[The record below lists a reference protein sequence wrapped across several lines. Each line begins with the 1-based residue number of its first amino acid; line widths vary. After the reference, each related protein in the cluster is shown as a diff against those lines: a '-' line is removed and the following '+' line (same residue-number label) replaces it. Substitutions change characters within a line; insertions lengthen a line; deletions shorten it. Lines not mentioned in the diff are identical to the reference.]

1 MTEPAGIAE
10 AVIDP
15 IGVTA
20 GLISDIEPGL
30 GRSAVQAVVTGVA
43 GGRAKRRKLA
53 QALAGRPGIFTDGR
67 SPAPRVVGDLLIALV
82 KAGATK
88 ISPPVC
94 AECGKPLRTLQ
105 RRGENWY
112 CSVCGPVRLP
122 CAGCG
127 DIERVYSRD
136 RDGQPRCKKCRLAGG
151 RDPVE
156 IVVEVVA
163 AIDPALPPGIAAAA
177 AKAAST
183 QAGKRHQLAWAL
195 QDRPALL
202 TGAGAETPVPSV
214 LRLIGKLCEA
224 GAAGVVRPPCPQCG
238 RVIALHRPIGG
249 RWLCRN
255 CVARSRA
262 TPCSG
267 CGRAGEPAA
276 RDGQGMPLCAN
287 CLVSDPAN
295 LEVCVNCG
303 RRRVVN
309 TRSPHGPLCPGCPP
323 LSVAT
328 CSICGQHRPCGTS
341 RLTGLPW
348 CPPCQDRT
356 AQCAGCGQV
365 KPIGSGTPDE
375 PRCRDCTVP
384 AFPDCPDCA
393 ASPRPGQC
401 ASCRLELRLREL
413 LTSPGGDI
421 HPSLRPLKDALAAT
435 DPPGTALRWLA
446 KAPVAAVLADIAAG
460 RRQLTHAGL
469 DQLPQRA
476 IFSHLRSV
484 LVATSALPP
493 RDEQMSRLERFLG
506 GVLATRTDPDQRQI
520 LRRYAVWHLLRRLRR
535 RNSGQP
541 ATREQQAV
549 VQQHVRAAVALL
561 DWLAAWQLTLAT
573 CGQADLD
580 RWLSG
585 GEASHRYH
593 AGHFVRWA
601 TRQRLTAL
609 SFPATRWQGPTRA
622 LDDQAR
628 WDAARRLLHDDAV
641 STRDRLAGLLV
652 LLYAQPVAR
661 ISRLTTGHVT
671 TSGTIVRIHLG
682 PAPITLPEPVADLIR
697 RLLGGKRGHATTG
710 AGDPSPWL
718 FPGGQ
723 PGRPI
728 SATHLGQRLKDLG
741 IQPGQ
746 ARSTA
751 LFQLA
756 AELPAALL
764 ARMLGIHIDVA
775 VAWQHASAGDW
786 AAYAADISRRPA
798 ATARPEQN
806 KGATRSP
813 APAQVT
819 GHQ

>member
-1 MTEPAGIAE
+1 MTDSTGIPE
-10 AVIDP
+10 AVRDP

-20 GLISDIEPGL
+20 DLISSIEPGL
-30 GRSAVQAVVTGVA
+30 DRSAVKAVVISVA

-53 QALAGRPGIFTDGR
+53 QALAERPGILADGR
-67 SPAPRVVGDLLIALV
+67 SPAPRVVGDLLMALV
-82 KAGATK
+82 KAGATA
-88 ISPPVC
+88 ISAPVC
-94 AECGKPLRTLQ
+94 AECGKALRTQQ

-112 CSVCGPVRLP
+112 CGVCGPVRLP

-127 DIERVYSRD
+127 DVARVHSRD
-136 RDGQPRCKKCRLAGG
+136 RDGQPRCVRCGPGG
-151 RDPVE
+151 PDPVE
-156 IVVEVVA
+156 IVTEVVK
-163 AIDPALPPGIAAAA
+163 AIDPALPPGIIAAAVETA
-177 AKAAST
+177 AA

-214 LRLIGKLCEA
+214 LRLIGKLNDA
-224 GAAGVVRPPCPQCG
+224 GATGIIRPSCPGCG

-262 TPCSG
+262 QPCSR

-276 RDGQGMPLCAN
+276 RDAEGAPLCPN
-287 CLVSDPAN
+287 CLVADPAN

-323 LSVAT
+323 LPVLA
-328 CSICGQHRPCGTS
+328 CSICGQDRPCGTS

-348 CPPCQDRT
+348 CPPCQDRS
-356 AQCAGCGQV
+356 ARCVSCGQV
-365 KPIGSGTPDE
+365 KPIGSGTLAE
-375 PRCRDCTVP
+375 PHCRDCTVP
-384 AFPDCPDCA
+384 VFPGCPACA
-393 ASPRPGQC
+393 TAPRPAQC
-401 ASCRLELRLREL
+401 ARCRLELRLREL
-413 LTSPGGDI
+413 LTGPDGGI
-421 HPSLRPLKDALAAT
+421 HPSLRPLKDDLAAT
-435 DPPGTALRWLA
+435 SPPGTALRWLA
-446 KAPVAAVLADIAAG
+446 KQPVAAVLDGIAAG
-460 RRQLTHAGL
+460 RRQLTHAEL
-469 DQLPQRA
+469 DRLEQTA
-476 IFSHLRSV
+476 ILAHLRSV
-484 LVATSALPP
+484 LVATRTLPP
-493 RDEQMSRLERFLG
+493 RDEQMTRLERF
-506 GVLATRTDPDQRQI
+506 VSDILAARTDPDERQI
-520 LRRYAVWHLLRRLRR
+520 LRRYAIWHLLRRLRR
-535 RNSGQP
+535 RNNGQP
-541 ATREQQAV
+541 ATIQQYEV
-549 VQQHVRAAVALL
+549 VHQHLRAAVVLL
-561 DWLAAWQLTLAT
+561 DWLAAEHLTLAA
-573 CGQADLD
+573 CRQADLE
-580 RWLSG
+580 RWLAG

-601 TRQRLTAL
+601 TRNRLAAL
-609 SFPATRWQGPTRA
+609 SFPAIRWQGPTRA

-628 WDAARRLLHDDAV
+628 WDAARRLLHDGTV

-671 TSGTIVRIHLG
+671 ADDTTVRIRLG
-682 PAPITLPEPVADLIR
+682 PAPITLPGPVADLTR
-697 RLLGGKRGHATTG
+697 RLLNGKRGHATTG

-723 PGRPI
+723 PGRPV
-728 SATHLGQRLKDLG
+728 SASHLGQRLKGLG

-756 AELPAALL
+756 AERPAALL

-786 AAYAADISRRPA
+786 TSYAADVSRRL
-798 ATARPEQN
+798 Q
-806 KGATRSP
+806 
-813 APAQVT
+813 
-819 GHQ
+819 H

>member
-1 MTEPAGIAE
+1 VTEPAGIAE
-10 AVIDP
+10 AIRDP
-15 IGVTA
+15 LGVTV
-20 GLISDIEPGL
+20 GLIIGIEPGL
-30 GRSAVQAVVTGVA
+30 DRSAVQAVVTTVA

-53 QALAGRPGIFTDGR
+53 QALAGRPEVLTDGR

-82 KAGATK
+82 KAGATA

-94 AECGKPLRTLQ
+94 AECGKTLRTQQ
-105 RRGENWY
+105 RRSENWY
-112 CSVCGPVRLP
+112 CGVCGPVRLP

-127 DIERVYSRD
+127 NIGRVHSRD
-136 RDGQPRCKKCRLAGG
+136 RDGHPRCTRCGPGG
-151 RDPVE
+151 PDPVE
-156 IVVEVVA
+156 TVARIVA
-163 AIDPALPPGIAAAA
+163 AIDPALPPGIVAAAV
-177 AKAAST
+177 KAAAS

-214 LRLIGKLCEA
+214 LRLIGRLCDA
-224 GAAGVVRPPCPQCG
+224 GATRIIRPPCPQCA
-238 RVIALHRPIGG
+238 RVIALHRPIDG

-262 TPCSG
+262 RSCSR
-267 CGRAGEPAA
+267 CGRLSEPAT
-276 RDGQGMPLCAN
+276 RDANGMPVCAN
-287 CLVSDPAN
+287 CLVSEPAN

-303 RRRVVN
+303 RRRVVS

-323 LSVAT
+323 LPALT
-328 CSICGQHRPCGTS
+328 CSVCGERRPCGTS

-348 CPPCQDRT
+348 CPPCQNRP
-356 AQCAGCGQV
+356 ARCGSCGQV
-365 KPIGSGTPDE
+365 EPIASGTLDE

-384 AFPDCPDCA
+384 AFPDCPACDA
-393 ASPRPGQC
+393 LPRPGQC
-401 ASCRLELRLREL
+401 PGCRLELRLREL
-413 LTSPGGDI
+413 LTSPDGGI
-421 HPSLRPLKDALAAT
+421 CPSLATLKAALTAT

-446 KAPVAAVLADIAAG
+446 KQPVATVLAGIAAG
-460 RRQLTHAGL
+460 RRQLTHGELDGL
-469 DQLPQRA
+469 DQTPVLA
-476 IFSHLRSV
+476 HLRSV
-484 LVATSALPP
+484 LVATGTLPP
-493 RDEQMSRLERFLG
+493 RDEQMARLERF
-506 GVLATRTDPDQRQI
+506 VSDTLATRTDPDQRQI
-520 LRRYAVWHLLRRLRR
+520 LHRYANWHLLRRLRS
-535 RNSGQP
+535 RNNGQA
-541 ATREQQAV
+541 ATIQQYAV
-549 VQQHVRAAVALL
+549 VHQHVRAAVVLL
-561 DWLAAWQLTLAT
+561 DWLTAQHMSLAT
-573 CGQADLD
+573 CRQADLE
-580 RWLSG
+580 RWLAG

-601 TRQRLTAL
+601 TRNRLATL
-609 SFPATRWQGPTRA
+609 SFPATRWHGPMRT

-628 WDAARRLLHDDAV
+628 WDAARRLLHDDTLNA
-641 STRDRLAGLLV
+641 RDRLAGLLV

-671 TSGTIVRIHLG
+671 TDGTTVRIRLG
-682 PAPITLPEPVADLIR
+682 PAPITLPGPVADLTR
-697 RLLGGKRGHATTG
+697 QLLDGKRGHATTG
-710 AGDPSPWL
+710 AGHPSPWL

-756 AELPAALL
+756 TELPAALL

-786 AAYAADISRRPA
+786 MAYAADVSRR
-798 ATARPEQN
+798 RQED
-806 KGATRSP
+806 
-813 APAQVT
+813 
-819 GHQ
+819 

>member
-1 MTEPAGIAE
+1 MTELTGIAE
-10 AVIDP
+10 AVRDP
-15 IGVTA
+15 LAVTA

-30 GRSAVQAVVTGVA
+30 GRGVIEAAVAGVA

-53 QALAGRPGIFTDGR
+53 RALAERPGVLTDGR
-67 SPAPRVVGDLLIALV
+67 SPAPRVVGDLLLALV
-82 KAGATK
+82 KAGAAA
-88 ISPPVC
+88 ISAPVC

-122 CAGCG
+122 CASCG
-127 DIERVYSRD
+127 GIDRVYSRD
-136 RDGQPRCKKCRLAGG
+136 RDGQPRCKKCGLAGG

-163 AIDPALPPGIAAAA
+163 AIDPALPPGMVAAAA
-177 AKAAST
+177 RAAAT
-183 QAGKRHQLAWAL
+183 QPGKRHQLAWAL
-195 QDRPALL
+195 QDRPGLL
-202 TGAGAETPVPSV
+202 TGEGAETPVPSV

-224 GAAGVVRPPCPQCG
+224 GAAGIVRPPCPQCG

-262 TPCSG
+262 RPCSG

-276 RDGQGMPLCAN
+276 RDDQGMPLCAN
-287 CLVSDPAN
+287 CLVSDPVN

-323 LSVAT
+323 LSMAA

-348 CPPCQDRT
+348 CPPCQNRS
-356 AQCAGCGQV
+356 ARCARCGQV
-365 KPIGSGTPDE
+365 KPIASGTLDK

-384 AFPDCPDCA
+384 AFPDCPVCA
-393 ASPRPGQC
+393 TSPRPGQC
-401 ASCRLELRLREL
+401 LGCRLELRLREL
-413 LTSPGGDI
+413 LTGPDGGI
-421 HPSLRPLKDALAAT
+421 HPSLAPLKDALAAT
-435 DPPGTALRWLA
+435 GPPGTALRWLA
-446 KAPVAAVLADIAAG
+446 KKPVATVLADIAAG
-460 RRQLTHAGL
+460 RRQLTHGDLDGL
-469 DQLPQRA
+469 EQTA
-476 IFSHLRSV
+476 ILAHLRSV
-484 LVATSALPP
+484 LVATGTLPP
-493 RDEQMSRLERFLG
+493 RDEQMARLER
-506 GVLATRTDPDQRQI
+506 VVSDALATRTDPGQRQI

-541 ATREQQAV
+541 ATIQQYAV
-549 VQQHVRAAVALL
+549 VHQHVRAAVVLL
-561 DWLAAWQLTLAT
+561 DWLAAQHLTLAT
-573 CGQADLD
+573 CRQADLE
-580 RWLSG
+580 RWLTG

-601 TRQRLTAL
+601 TRQRLTTL
-609 SFPATRWQGPTRA
+609 SFPATRWQGPARA

-628 WDAARRLLHDDAV
+628 WDAARRLLHDDTP

-671 TSGTIVRIHLG
+671 TDDTTVRIRLG
-682 PAPITLPEPVADLIR
+682 AVPITLPGPVADLTR
-697 RLLGGKRGHATTG
+697 QLLDGKRGHATTG
-710 AGDPSPWL
+710 AGSPSPWL

-741 IQPGQ
+741 IQPGP

-764 ARMLGIHIDVA
+764 ARLLGIHIDVA

-786 AAYAADISRRPA
+786 AGYAADVSRRHSTPIA
-798 ATARPEQN
+798 A
-806 KGATRSP
+806 SP
-813 APAQVT
+813 GDEP
-819 GHQ
+819 